1 MECRCES
8 ARVLTTVII
17 IIINI
22 KRHPVYGHLR
32 FILVFG
38 AFSRSSLPRCLAL
51 SLWSNAY
58 DSAAV
63 TCKYAGAVASQ
74 RYAITWLQYTLLNKM
89 LDSQTLVKDTG
100 SL

>member
-1 MECRCES
+1 M
-8 ARVLTTVII
+8 LTTVIIII

-32 FILVFG
+32 FILVFA

-51 SLWSNAY
+51 SLWSTAY
-58 DSAAV
+58 DIAAV
-63 TCKYAGAVASQ
+63 TCKYVGAVASQ
-74 RYAITWLQYTLLNKM
+74 RYAIIWLQYTLLNKM

-100 SL
+100 LL